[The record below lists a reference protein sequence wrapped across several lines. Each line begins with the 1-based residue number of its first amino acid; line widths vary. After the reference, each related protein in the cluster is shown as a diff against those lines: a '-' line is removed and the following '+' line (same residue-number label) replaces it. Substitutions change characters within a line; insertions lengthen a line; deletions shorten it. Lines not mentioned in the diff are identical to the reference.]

1 MKNEVYSALCETLYV
16 CIAANS
22 DTIENTNAIN
32 LIIVLPLFPLNAA
45 PNPEDSYYQNPYT
58 TCY

>member
-1 MKNEVYSALCETLYV
+1 MKNEVYSALCDTLYV

-32 LIIVLPLFPLNAA
+32 LIVVLPLFPFDT
-45 PNPEDSYYQNPYT
+45 PYNPVDGYYQNPHT